1 MKKLGASAKKNGNF
15 ETSED
20 MESNDFI
27 GNRAQRRKL
36 AKTKE
41 SVSKNNIK
49 KGFGK

>member
-41 SVSKNNIK
+41 SVPKNNIK